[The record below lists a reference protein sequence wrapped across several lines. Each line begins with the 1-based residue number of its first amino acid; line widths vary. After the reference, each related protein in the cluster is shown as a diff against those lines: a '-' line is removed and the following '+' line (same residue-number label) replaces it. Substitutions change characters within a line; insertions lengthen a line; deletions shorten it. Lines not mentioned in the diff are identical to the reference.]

1 METVISSATTVM
13 VALSVSVYFSIMA
26 VLVWKLAL
34 EEPPVRR
41 AMVPPLFPMFCQ
53 NCGIPFAILGFAL
66 RATDLA
72 IVALLLICLGVLA
85 SDENSA
91 SLHPAI
97 EKPLLI
103 TAIATLGAIAF
114 VNLLG

>member
-1 METVISSATTVM
+1 METVINGATTVM
-13 VALSVSVYFSIMA
+13 VALSVTVYFSIMA

-34 EEPPVRR
+34 EEPGVRR
-41 AMVPPLFPMFCQ
+41 AMMPPLFPMFCQ

-66 RATDLA
+66 RATDLSV
-72 IVALLLICLGVLA
+72 VALLLICLGVLS
-85 SDENSA
+85 SDEHSA

-103 TAIATLGAIAF
+103 TALATLGAVAM
-114 VNLLG
+114 VNLIG